1 MSKSDDLRA
10 FLRQHLGEDWELQL
24 RAANATAGPD
34 FTDAEVYA
42 ARQRAIALVRDRS
55 AVWTNAMSERAAKA
69 WLNSQPVS
77 PRVARGLRRLDRRR
91 SRRVARWST

>member
-1 MSKSDDLRA
+1 MSKRDDLREL
-10 FLRQHLGEDWELQL
+10 LRLHLGGEWELQL

-34 FTDAEVYA
+34 YTEAEVLA
-42 ARQRAIALVRDRS
+42 AQQRAVALVRANS
-55 AVWTNAMSERAAKA
+55 SGWTHGMSELVAEA

-91 SRRVARWST
+91 SRRVARWSA